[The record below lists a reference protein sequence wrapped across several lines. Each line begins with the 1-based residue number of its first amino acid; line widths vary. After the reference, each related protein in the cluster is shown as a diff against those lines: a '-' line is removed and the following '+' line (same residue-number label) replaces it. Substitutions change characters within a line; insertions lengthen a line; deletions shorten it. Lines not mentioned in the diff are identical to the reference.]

1 MRKSNFEAVLFG
13 YYFFCIC
20 THSGCKLS
28 LFLNSFICV
37 TLSLYLHERSRI
49 VALSPH
55 RPSCTER
62 SRSVAPSFF
71 PFAPSCGSRTAVLI
85 GTPLRFACSRR
96 FGSAQRPPRPTCTE
110 RSRSV
115 APSPPRAV
123 VLSCRRAVAPSC
135 RLHPTSL
142 CAHSSF
148 SRFPRMVV
156 SIRSTTY

>member
-85 GTPLRFACSRR
+85 GTPLRFACSRAVV
-96 FGSAQRPPRPTCTE
+96 SSCCRPL
-110 RSRSV
+110 
-115 APSPPRAV
+115 APSPHRPIAPSFFPFA
-123 VLSCRRAVAPSC
+123 LSCPSRTAVLIVTPLRFECSRR
-135 RLHPTSL
+135 
-142 CAHSSF
+142 F
-148 SRFPRMVV
+148 D
-156 SIRSTTY
+156 